1 MQDFYL
7 ISYYIS
13 EVFHSLFLV
22 VFIYTLYQILSKK
35 YTPYSNIYAGIYF
48 GTHAVYNGCPISTLQ
63 NLLSQRAGLETIDN
77 LFLRA
82 ELGVWNLPLRILSLI
97 LVVGLFYNS
106 YMTFKKL
113 EIKPKYWLHYWL
125 ESKLNRAEFSEN
137 MIFDVE
143 KEVFV
148 EKELA

>member
-1 MQDFYL
+1 
-7 ISYYIS
+7 
-13 EVFHSLFLV
+13 
-22 VFIYTLYQILSKK
+22 
-35 YTPYSNIYAGIYF
+35 
-48 GTHAVYNGCPISTLQ
+48 
-63 NLLSQRAGLETIDN
+63 
-77 LFLRA
+77 
-82 ELGVWNLPLRILSLI
+82 
-97 LVVGLFYNS
+97 
-106 YMTFKKL
+106 MTFKKL